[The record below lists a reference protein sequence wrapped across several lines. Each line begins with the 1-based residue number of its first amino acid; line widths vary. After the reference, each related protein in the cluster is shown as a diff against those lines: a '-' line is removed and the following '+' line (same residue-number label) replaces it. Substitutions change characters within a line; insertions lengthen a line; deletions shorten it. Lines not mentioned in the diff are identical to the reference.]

1 VEILLHPIRPGLDSP
16 PGGSPRFSVSMSR
29 NQHSRKSGDEGPG
42 VRGPTQRDM
51 VRGFTIG
58 YDLGAVGTWVR
69 ILIGVVASLALVTID
84 VTSDDVGA
92 GFLAGALAFFLGIL
106 GVYTVVYLLL
116 APRILPKLNPWA
128 STVLFYGPVLVLPYV
143 DGLPGTF
150 RVAMSIYVTVSIVV
164 VVFVRYGGCEVVGI
178 PSLIVGRR
186 YVVYCPWNTVDLV
199 DKAIQDSPW
208 SDRLHG
214 VGIRTAGVV
223 VAVVVIGVGG
233 FMLGDAFPLV
243 WVLAAAASV
252 AVVAVGVLLSR
263 LAGRTE

>member
-1 VEILLHPIRPGLDSP
+1 
-16 PGGSPRFSVSMSR
+16 M
-29 NQHSRKSGDEGPG
+29 
-42 VRGPTQRDM
+42 
-51 VRGFTIG
+51 
-58 YDLGAVGTWVR
+58 R

-84 VTSDDVGA
+84 LTSDGVGT
-92 GFLAGALAFFLGIL
+92 GFLAEVLAFFVAIL

-116 APRILPKLNPWA
+116 APRILPQLNPWV

-143 DGLPGTF
+143 DALPATF
-150 RVAMSIYVTVSIVV
+150 RVALSIYVAVSIVV

-208 SDRLHG
+208 SDRLQGGG
-214 VGIRTAGVV
+214 VRTAGVV
-223 VAVVVIGVGG
+223 VTVVAIGVGG

-243 WVLAAAASV
+243 WLLAAVASA
-252 AVVAVGVLLSR
+252 AVVAVGVALSR
-263 LAGRTE
+263 LVGGTE